1 MSTNLSGASAASASG
16 YQSLTREQID
26 AMTLADVDA
35 ELDRLRE
42 QIAAGPRLHTIALS
56 RALADR
62 GVTEPDVRDIEFAVV
77 DVLRRAA
84 ADESFR
90 KDVVSD
96 YTIVGRTEDAESFMR
111 AVAEVS
117 AR

>member
-1 MSTNLSGASAASASG
+1 MSTNLSGVPAISTSG
-16 YQSLTREQID
+16 YQSLTAEQID
-26 AMTLADVDA
+26 AMTPADVDA
-35 ELDRLRE
+35 ELDRLRA

-62 GVTEPDVRDIEFAVV
+62 GVTEPDVRDLEFAVV

-96 YTIVGRTEDAESFMR
+96 YTIVGCADAAESFMR